1 MSFTNDHLSDFIS
14 RVNNAQKSKQYSVR
28 CFNSKFIVSLL
39 NVLIEEGYIRGYTF
53 PDDSK
58 YYIDILLK
66 YYEDTPV
73 IEEFKRISRQG
84 CRYYIS
90 ARHLKKVKQGL
101 GMHLVSTSKGV
112 MTDRNALFLLIC
124 RHNHLFYY

>member
-14 RVNNAQKSKQYSVR
+14 RVNNAQKSKQYSVK
-28 CFNSKFIVSLL
+28 CFYSKFIVSLL
-39 NVLIEEGYIRGYTF
+39 DVLIEEGYIRGYTF
-53 PDDSK
+53 SDDSK

-66 YYEDTPV
+66 YYENTPV

-84 CRYYIS
+84 CRHYIS

-101 GMHLVSTSKGV
+101 GMYLVSTSKGI
-112 MTDRNALFLLIC
+112 MTDRKARFLGIGGEVLCFI
-124 RHNHLFYY
+124 F